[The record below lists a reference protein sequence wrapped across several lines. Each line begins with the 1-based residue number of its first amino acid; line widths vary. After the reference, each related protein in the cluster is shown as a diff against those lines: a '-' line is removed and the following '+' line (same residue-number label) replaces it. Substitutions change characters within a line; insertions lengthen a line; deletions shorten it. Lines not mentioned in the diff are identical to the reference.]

1 LIEISQRMAQFSYRA
16 RRKDGQVVQGVID
29 VSDRAAALAQVER
42 MGLFPVAV
50 EIARG
55 GAALVAREEGSAS
68 GGSSLLPVALK
79 QLLNKQR
86 KPKLQ
91 ELATFMRQMANLL
104 HAGMPLTAALNSM
117 SGLDSRGIPKFVS
130 VRLKQEVMEG
140 RSLSGAMALQPIVFT
155 GLCVNMVQ
163 AGEQSGA
170 LENVLRRLASHFER
184 FAEVQSKF
192 ISALI
197 YPAMVMAVGVI
208 IIIVFMTVMLPK
220 FLEIFSGM
228 DAELPPATKFLMDI
242 SNLFTGYWWLLAAI
256 VVSIVTVF
264 KRYQS
269 SERGRRVVDR
279 WKMRAPIVGKVV
291 RLNMFGQFCRTL
303 GTLLQ
308 NGVPVLTALK
318 ITEDIMPNAVIKDA
332 LSVTRDAVTDG
343 KSIGEPLARSR
354 VFPQL
359 MIDLLKIGEE
369 TGDVPGALNNLADT
383 YESDLEI
390 GLRVMTNLIEPLMII
405 VIAMFVGFLMY
416 AVLSAMFGMINSIN

>member
-86 KPKLQ
+86 KP
-91 ELATFMRQMANLL
+91 
-104 HAGMPLTAALNSM
+104 NSM
-117 SGLDSRGIPKFVS
+117 SGLDSRGIPKSVS

-208 IIIVFMTVMLPK
+208 IIIV
-220 FLEIFSGM
+220 S
-228 DAELPPATKFLMDI
+228 
-242 SNLFTGYWWLLAAI
+242 
-256 VVSIVTVF
+256 
-264 KRYQS
+264 
-269 SERGRRVVDR
+269 
-279 WKMRAPIVGKVV
+279 
-291 RLNMFGQFCRTL
+291 
-303 GTLLQ
+303 
-308 NGVPVLTALK
+308 
-318 ITEDIMPNAVIKDA
+318 
-332 LSVTRDAVTDG
+332 
-343 KSIGEPLARSR
+343 
-354 VFPQL
+354 
-359 MIDLLKIGEE
+359 
-369 TGDVPGALNNLADT
+369 
-383 YESDLEI
+383 
-390 GLRVMTNLIEPLMII
+390 
-405 VIAMFVGFLMY
+405 
-416 AVLSAMFGMINSIN
+416 

>member
-1 LIEISQRMAQFSYRA
+1 MAQFSYRA

-117 SGLDSRGIPKFVS
+117 SGLDSRGIPKSVS

-242 SNLFTGYWWLLAAI
+242 S
-256 VVSIVTVF
+256 VTVF

-416 AVLSAMFGMINSIN
+416 AVLSAMFGMINSIT

>member
-1 LIEISQRMAQFSYRA
+1 MAQFSYRA
-16 RRKDGQVVQGVID
+16 RRKDGQVVQGVLE
-29 VSDRAAALAQVER
+29 VSDRATALAQVER
-42 MGLFPVAV
+42 MGLFPVVV

-55 GAALVAREEGSAS
+55 GAALMARDEGPSSGFSA
-68 GGSSLLPVALK
+68 LLPASVKAVF
-79 QLLNKQR
+79 NKQR

-104 HAGMPLTAALNSM
+104 HAGMPLTSALNSM
-117 SGLDSRGIPKFVS
+117 AGLDSKGIPKSVS
-130 VRLKQEVMEG
+130 AQLKQEVMEG
-140 RSLSGAMALQPIVFT
+140 RSLSAAMARQPVIFT
-155 GLCVNMVQ
+155 SLCVNMVQ

-170 LENVLRRLASHFER
+170 LENVMRRLATHFER

-208 IIIVFMTVMLPK
+208 IIFVFMTVMLPK

-228 DAELPPATKFLMDI
+228 DAELPPATKFLMDV

-256 VVSIVTVF
+256 AISIITVF

-279 WKMRAPIVGKVV
+279 WKMNAPIVGKVV

-332 LSVTRDAVTDG
+332 LSRTRDEVTDG
-343 KSIGEPLARSR
+343 KSIGEPLAKSR

-369 TGDVPGALNNLADT
+369 TGDVPGSLNNLADT

-390 GLRVMTNLIEPLMII
+390 GLRVMTNLIEPMMII
-405 VIAMFVGFLMY
+405 AIAMFVGFLMY
-416 AVLSAMFGMINSIN
+416 AVLSAMFGMINSINA

>member
-1 LIEISQRMAQFSYRA
+1 
-16 RRKDGQVVQGVID
+16 
-29 VSDRAAALAQVER
+29 
-42 MGLFPVAV
+42 
-50 EIARG
+50 
-55 GAALVAREEGSAS
+55 
-68 GGSSLLPVALK
+68 
-79 QLLNKQR
+79 
-86 KPKLQ
+86 
-91 ELATFMRQMANLL
+91 
-104 HAGMPLTAALNSM
+104 
-117 SGLDSRGIPKFVS
+117 
-130 VRLKQEVMEG
+130 
-140 RSLSGAMALQPIVFT
+140 
-155 GLCVNMVQ
+155 
-163 AGEQSGA
+163 
-170 LENVLRRLASHFER
+170 
-184 FAEVQSKF
+184 
-192 ISALI
+192 
-197 YPAMVMAVGVI
+197 
-208 IIIVFMTVMLPK
+208 MTVMLPK

-416 AVLSAMFGMINSIN
+416 AVLSAMFGMINSIT